1 MRLSSEETHW
11 KILKDFQ
18 DMTRIVSDG
27 NKQLREV
34 NENLK
39 KVLKEDDK
47 WRERQTQ
54 KALKKRLGLR

>member
-1 MRLSSEETHW
+1 
-11 KILKDFQ
+11 
-18 DMTRIVSDG
+18 MTRIVSDG